1 MKQNSN
7 HSIQSDPTSL
17 QELFQSGNRKD
28 FVAEVRH
35 ALRQILVKLQV
46 EDHYDQVITLVKRE
60 SCYRE
65 LNNTWEE
72 MKPSVRSQ
80 KWYELMERFIQI
92 AYSTRQYCLRC
103 GECCRLGSPS
113 LHLED
118 AELLARGLISTRQ
131 IYTLRRGEPVRFNIE
146 GQLGLLPG
154 ELIKLKEDQETNHC
168 RFYSAEQKGCGIYDH
183 RPLQCRF
190 QECWNPEALERL
202 WQEKKLTRRDILKSN
217 QDLMELLEL
226 HDERCDPKRLND
238 LFTQLQQSGRME
250 LLDEVL
256 DILRQDLALRS
267 LATTKLNRHK
277 EELDF
282 LLGRPLTEIVRC
294 YGVRVE
300 KDQDG
305 LYHLVEDL

>member
-1 MKQNSN
+1 M
-7 HSIQSDPTSL
+7 
-17 QELFQSGNRKD
+17 QELFQSDNRKD

-35 ALRQILVKLQV
+35 GLRQILAKLHI
-46 EDHYDQVITLVKRE
+46 ESHYDQVITLLKRE

-72 MKPSVRSQ
+72 MKPSVRRQ
-80 KWYELMERFIQI
+80 KWYELMERLIQI

-118 AELLARGLISTRQ
+118 AELLAKGLISTKQ
-131 IYTLRRGEPVRFNIE
+131 IYTLRRGEPVRFSIE
-146 GQLGLLPG
+146 GQLGLLPS
-154 ELIKLKEDQETNHC
+154 ELIKFKEDEKTRHC
-168 RFYSAEQKGCGIYDH
+168 RFYSGGQKGCEIYDH

-190 QECWNPEALERL
+190 QECWNPEALENL
-202 WQEKKLTRRDILKSN
+202 WQEKKLTRRDVLKSN

-226 HDERCDPKRLND
+226 HNERCDPKRLNE
-238 LFTQLQQSGRME
+238 LFTQLQQTRRME

-256 DILRQDLALRS
+256 DILRQDMALRN
-267 LATTKLNRHK
+267 LATTKLNCHQK
-277 EELDF
+277 ELDF

-300 KDQDG
+300 KDQNG
-305 LYHLVEDL
+305 LYRLVEELPATDPPKIESSL